1 MGRPLVDDPFPYYAT
16 LRDLAPVHREPNGLW
31 YLTRFADCERVLRTP
46 GFGHGPTTQ
55 VPATAGRRQQIL
67 SRMFSFDDP
76 PEHTR
81 KRGLVTAP
89 FTATATASYRPH
101 LVSLVEDLL
110 APLRA
115 GEEVD
120 IDEVLSAKLPV
131 LVTCQLVG
139 IPPADHER
147 CARWVEDVTS
157 SNQLVLTGEE
167 GSRILAQADIAA
179 AEFADYFAW
188 LIESRRD
195 DASNDIV
202 SHLAHVARTDE
213 RVTHDDI
220 VATLVLLL
228 AAGFETTRYT
238 ITGGLL
244 ALAERPDQWNAASDE
259 VLGGELSNDA
269 VEELLRHQ
277 GPIHASLA
285 RHCVTE
291 QRFGETLVPAGEPV
305 ILLLAAANRD
315 PDVFADPD
323 VLDLSRLSRS
333 GQRPLS
339 FGAGAH
345 YCLGAFLA
353 RDEIRLAVGE
363 VVRRFAGLDIVE
375 PPVPKGSFNVR
386 GPKSLRVRPIA
397 YK

>member
-1 MGRPLVDDPFPYYAT
+1 MGRPLVDDPFPLYQQ
-16 LRDLAPVHREPNGLW
+16 LRAQAPVHREPNGLW
-31 YLTRFADCERVLRTP
+31 YLSRFADCERVLRSP
-46 GFGHGPTTQ
+46 GFGHGPSGHA
-55 VPATAGRRQQIL
+55 PAAAGRRMEIL

-89 FTATATASYRPH
+89 FTASATASYRPRLTA
-101 LVSLVEDLL
+101 LVDELL
-110 APLRA
+110 ASVRA
-115 GEEVD
+115 GVEVD
-120 IDEVLSAKLPV
+120 IDAVVSAKLPV
-131 LVTCQLVG
+131 VVTSELIG

-147 CARWVEDVTS
+147 CAQWVDRMTS

-167 GSRILAQADIAA
+167 GERILAEADVAA
-179 AEFADYFAW
+179 GALADYFTDLMAA
-188 LIESRRD
+188 RRD
-195 DASNDIV
+195 EPRDDIL
-202 SHLAHVARTDE
+202 SHLASVAATDP
-213 RVTHDDI
+213 RVSTDDV

-244 ALAERPDQWNAASDE
+244 ALAERPDQWSIARAQARE
-259 VLGGELSNDA
+259 GELTNDA

-285 RHCVTE
+285 RHTDAPTSFGDVT
-291 QRFGETLVPAGEPV
+291 VPAGEPV
-305 ILLLAAANRD
+305 VLLLAAANRD
-315 PDVFADPD
+315 PEVFADPD
-323 VLDLSRLSRS
+323 RLDLTRA

-353 RDEIRLAVGE
+353 RDEIRFAIGE
-363 VVRRFAGLDIVE
+363 IVRRFAGLEVVE
-375 PPVPKGSFNVR
+375 HPVPKGSFNVR
-386 GPKSLRVRPIA
+386 GPKSLRVKPIV
-397 YK
+397 